1 MQQQTPDQGHNLNTQ
16 PMIKNILFG
25 FLVLASL
32 SGCLKNSD
40 VANPCDYDPCAIQAP
55 ASEIQ
60 EVEAYL
66 SANNIIAT
74 QHCSGLFYN
83 IEIAG
88 TGATPGVCSNIT
100 VNYEGRL
107 TNGNLFDASTSPVTF
122 NLSQVING
130 WKNGLPLIKAGGRMN
145 LYVPPT
151 LAYGNASNGS
161 IPANSVLV
169 FKVELIAVQ

>member
-1 MQQQTPDQGHNLNTQ
+1 MQQLMKKQRHKYKMR
-16 PMIKNILFG
+16 PMLKKIVFG
-25 FLVLASL
+25 FLVVASF

-40 VANPCDYDPCAIQAP
+40 LANPCDYDPCEIKAP

-60 EVEAYL
+60 QVQTYL
-66 SANNIIAT
+66 TSNNITAI
-74 QHCSGLFYN
+74 QHCSSLFYDV
-83 IEIAG
+83 EVAG

-107 TNGNLFDASTSPVTF
+107 TNGNVFDASTSPVTF

-130 WKNGLPLIKAGGRMN
+130 WKNGLPLIKAGGRIN
-145 LYVPPT
+145 LYIPPT
-151 LAYGNASNGS
+151 LAYGSTSQGS
-161 IPANSVLV
+161 IPANSVLI